1 MFQEPSLAALVRVRN
16 QLVGEQHVYPDR
28 LLRMLISELPNIRL
42 KMDDVAAI
50 SVADDIYRT
59 AEWEAHARDIQMIM

>member
-1 MFQEPSLAALVRVRN
+1 
-16 QLVGEQHVYPDR
+16 
-28 LLRMLISELPNIRL
+28 MLISELPNIRL